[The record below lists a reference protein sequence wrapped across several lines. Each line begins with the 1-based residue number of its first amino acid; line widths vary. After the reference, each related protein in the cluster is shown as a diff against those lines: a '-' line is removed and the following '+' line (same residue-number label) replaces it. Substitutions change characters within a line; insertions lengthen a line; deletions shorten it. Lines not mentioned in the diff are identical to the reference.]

1 MNEFHTGSRW
11 HFIYH
16 LSGQDW
22 NCQLLCGDRDAED
35 EIQASMDTCSDDD
48 SKVNKA
54 DRNS

>member
-1 MNEFHTGSRW
+1 MIPYREQMAL
-11 HFIYH
+11 Y